1 MTKEQACASL
11 PSIHIMNEGELA
23 AYLHLNRNTVRQMRL
38 CNDLP
43 YFKAGGRVLY
53 CVEDVVEYIHREGAR
68 NVALPPP
75 PSELPRDPYCL
86 E

>member
-1 MTKEQACASL
+1 MTKKAVLAEL
-11 PSIHIMNEGELA
+11 PEIHIFNEGELA
-23 AYLHLNRNTVRQMRL
+23 EYLHLNRSTVRQMRL

-53 CVEDVVEYIHREGAR
+53 CVEDVLAYIHGEGAK
-68 NVALPPP
+68 NVMLPPP
-75 PSELPRDPYCL
+75 PPELPQDPYRL